1 MGYRFYLS
9 YIVAS
14 ICLMFFS
21 GIVYFLFA
29 CNTVYD
35 FIKLICLNQGIH
47 LPQKNQMVYDQF
59 SYQYLGILMIG
70 LNFLVF
76 LAKDLKLFIK
86 MGVVGVIALISY
98 IVYLLV
104 MALQNISRPDFEAS
118 SINLFSTKISTSLGV
133 FSTSFFI

>member
-1 MGYRFYLS
+1 
-9 YIVAS
+9 
-14 ICLMFFS
+14 
-21 GIVYFLFA
+21 
-29 CNTVYD
+29 
-35 FIKLICLNQGIH
+35 
-47 LPQKNQMVYDQF
+47 
-59 SYQYLGILMIG
+59 MIG